1 MIKSIFVFF
10 LICLL
15 CSCTK
20 NYVHVYNNIYISN
33 NEELYDF
40 PVAVIKLHNNDNI
53 IILPY
58 NIKKFE
64 ICNNKII
71 FECTNEKNDI
81 FYYYISKDY
90 DEFDFEKKIFG
101 AFKSKIYCNPIDK

>member
-1 MIKSIFVFF
+1 MKITTFFILIAIIF
-10 LICLL
+10 
-15 CSCTK
+15 SCTK
-20 NYVHVYNNIYISN
+20 NYVHVYNNIYISS

-40 PVAVIKLHNNDNI
+40 PVAVLKLDSDDHI

-71 FECTNEKNDI
+71 FECTNEKNDT
-81 FYYYISKDY
+81 FYYYMSKDY
-90 DEFDFEKKIFG
+90 DEFNVEKKIFG
-101 AFKSKIYCNPIDK
+101 SFKSKIYCNK